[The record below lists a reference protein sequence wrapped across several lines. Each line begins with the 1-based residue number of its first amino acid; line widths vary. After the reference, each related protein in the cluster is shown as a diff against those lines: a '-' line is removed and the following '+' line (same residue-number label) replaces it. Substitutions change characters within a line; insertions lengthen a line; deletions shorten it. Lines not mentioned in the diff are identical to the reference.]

1 MVMTSQNRIPLRDDF
16 VKSLRMLPDLSNDQL
31 KQIASNTNDPLST
44 FAIAVLNSKQISAN
58 SSQNANQPTIANQ
71 VLAKENASSG
81 IASLAQSPTMMAS
94 ANMPPAATADQVG
107 VSSLPIRDDMFN
119 EKNYANGGIVAFQE
133 GGDTNIFGF
142 KRGTSLMDRYFPS
155 EFTNAPPAIIPRL
168 MGEKVRLEK
177 EIKANPS
184 KSYENYEKIKEI
196 DAQLLNARAITSRKG
211 GYDAS
216 LEAPAMTDQE
226 VTLKKAIEEA
236 KTNPFAD
243 KAAYAGS
250 TVPVEKVKGLADYAK
265 ELQDYVGP
273 DKNIPLQKERI
284 AKMEARAKRME
295 DMAPGLAMLE
305 AGLDIASGTSPF
317 ALVNVGRGK
326 SGIKSYVE
334 AQDKL
339 ANLEEKRA
347 NLENDLAKAE
357 RAEQLA
363 IAKHGAES
371 KQAAEARSHADKL
384 HNSSITTQYKIAE
397 LNASTNQQY
406 KLLSIKNKIDDD
418 VRAKIKQVY
427 GEGALSPEEY
437 DRHFKRFLAEEY
449 ARYGLAGAGTPAA
462 TESMP
467 GKMVFDPKT
476 KEYTY
481 KPT

>member
-16 VKSLRMLPDLSNDQL
+16 VKSLRMLPNLSNDQL
-31 KQIASNTNDPLST
+31 KQIASNNNDPLST

-58 SSQNANQPTIANQ
+58 SSKNANQPTIANQ
-71 VLAKENASSG
+71 VLAKENPSSG
-81 IASLAQSPTMMAS
+81 IASLAQSPTMLAS
-94 ANMPPAATADQVG
+94 ANMQPAATADQVG

-142 KRGTSLMDRYFPS
+142 KRGTSLMERYFPS
-155 EFTNAPPAIIPRL
+155 EFTSAPPAIIPKL
-168 MGEKVRLEK
+168 MGEKARLEK
-177 EIKANPS
+177 EIKINPN
-184 KSYENYEKIKEI
+184 KSYENYEKIKQI
-196 DAQLLNARAITSRKG
+196 DNQLLEARAPITK

-216 LEAPAMTDQE
+216 LEAPAMTDTE
-226 VTLKKAIEEA
+226 VSLKKAIEEA

-243 KAAYAGS
+243 KAVYAGS

-273 DKNIPLQKERI
+273 DKNIALQKERI
-284 AKMEARAKRME
+284 AKMESRAKRME
-295 DMAPGLAMLE
+295 DMAPGMAMLE

-317 ALVNVGRGK
+317 AFVNIGRGK
-326 SGIKSYVE
+326 SGVKSYAE
-334 AQDKL
+334 AQEKI
-339 ANLEEKRA
+339 ANLEEKRF

-363 IAKHGAES
+363 IARHGADS

-427 GEGALSPEEY
+427 GEGALTPEEY
-437 DRHFKRFLAEEY
+437 DRHFKKFLAEEY
-449 ARYGLAGAGTPAA
+449 SRYGLAGAPAT

>member
-16 VKSLRMLPDLSNDQL
+16 VKSLRMLPNLSNDQL
-31 KQIASNTNDPLST
+31 KQIASNNNDPLST

-58 SSQNANQPTIANQ
+58 SSKNANQPTIANQ
-71 VLAKENASSG
+71 VLAKENPSSG
-81 IASLAQSPTMMAS
+81 IASLAQSPTMLAS
-94 ANMPPAATADQVG
+94 ANMQPAATADQAG

-142 KRGTSLMDRYFPS
+142 KRGTSLMERYFPS
-155 EFTNAPPAIIPRL
+155 EFTSAPPAIIPKL
-168 MGEKVRLEK
+168 MGEKARLEK
-177 EIKANPS
+177 EIKINPN
-184 KSYENYEKIKEI
+184 KSYENYEKIKQI
-196 DAQLLNARAITSRKG
+196 DNQLLEARAPITK

-216 LEAPAMTDQE
+216 LEAPAMTDTE
-226 VTLKKAIEEA
+226 VSLKKAIEEA

-243 KAAYAGS
+243 KAVYAGS

-273 DKNIPLQKERI
+273 DKNIALQKERI
-284 AKMEARAKRME
+284 AKMESRAKRME
-295 DMAPGLAMLE
+295 DMAPGMAMLE

-317 ALVNVGRGK
+317 ALVNIGRGK
-326 SGIKSYVE
+326 SGVKSYAE
-334 AQDKL
+334 AQEKL
-339 ANLEEKRA
+339 ANLEEKRF

-363 IAKHGAES
+363 IARHGADS

-397 LNASTNQQY
+397 HNASTNQQY

-427 GEGALSPEEY
+427 GEGALTPEEY
-437 DRHFKRFLAEEY
+437 DRHFKKFLAEEY
-449 ARYGLAGAGTPAA
+449 SRYGLAGAPAT